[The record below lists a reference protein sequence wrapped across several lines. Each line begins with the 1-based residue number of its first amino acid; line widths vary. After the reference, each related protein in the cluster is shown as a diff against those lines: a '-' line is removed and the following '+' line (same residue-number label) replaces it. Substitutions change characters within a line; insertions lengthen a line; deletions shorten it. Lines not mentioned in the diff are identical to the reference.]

1 MREPMPEARPDPRR
15 DSRLGCPSGAKPS
28 AKVQN
33 FVRGIELAV
42 RPYSVTTMFNVAEF
56 VVP

>member
-15 DSRLGCPSGAKPS
+15 DAASAVQARAKPN

-33 FVRGIELAV
+33 FVRGIELTV